1 MDLPLTIRDAAA
13 GLRDHSYTSTELTT
27 AMLAKSKELNP
38 TLGAFIAFTEEGALK
53 AAADADANFAS
64 GVDKS
69 PLQGIPLAVK
79 DIIATADAPTTANS
93 LVLAPEW
100 GDGIDA
106 AVVEKLRAAGA
117 AITGK
122 LVLNEFATGQP
133 DPAKPFPM
141 PQNPWDL
148 PRSASGSS
156 SGTGLAVSAG
166 MVLGG
171 LGTDTGGSTR
181 GPSSFNG
188 ISGIKQTFGRVSKYG
203 CVPLGYSLNHIN
215 PMARSAYDCALIL
228 QVIAGYDPRDPTTID
243 VPVPDYIAA
252 LTGSVAGVRIGIP
265 TTYFFDAP
273 ELDAEVKASV
283 MAAIE
288 TLKAAGAT
296 VVDVPIPYLA
306 EAKDANTIIMAGESG
321 AYHRPDVGTK
331 FDDYGRFTVQSVTRG
346 NLYSASDYVQAQR
359 FRSYFKKAVAAA
371 MAPIDV
377 LITPTSTTTATLRE
391 EMMADPNRQLTARS
405 FTGVWNL
412 TGLPA
417 MAIPTGMSSAALPMP
432 MSMQIIG
439 KPFAEEMVLNV
450 ADAYQRMTAHHLN
463 VPPIAAAVA
472 V

>member
-1 MDLPLTIRDAAA
+1 MDLPLTIKDAAA
-13 GLRDHSYTSTELTT
+13 GLRSGAYSSTELTT
-27 AMLAKSKELNP
+27 ALLAKSKELNP

-53 AAADADANFAS
+53 AAAAADANFAG

-69 PLQGIPLAVK
+69 PLQGIPMAVK

-106 AVVEKLRAAGA
+106 AVVEKLRAAGV

-133 DPAKPFPM
+133 DPSGPFPM

-156 SGTGLAVSAG
+156 SGTGIAVSAG

-203 CVPLGYSLNHIN
+203 CVPLGYSLDHIN
-215 PMARSAYDCALIL
+215 LMARSAYDCALIL
-228 QVIAGYDPRDPTTID
+228 QVIAGYDPRDPTTVN
-243 VPVPDYIAA
+243 VPVPDYVAA

-273 ELDAEVKASV
+273 ELDPEV
-283 MAAIE
+283 
-288 TLKAAGAT
+288 KAAGAT
-296 VVDVPIPYLA
+296 VFDVPIPYLA

-331 FDDYGRFTVQSVTRG
+331 FDEYGRFTVQSVTRG
-346 NLYSASDYVQAQR
+346 NLFSASDYVQAQR

-377 LITPTSTTTATLRE
+377 LITPTSIGTATLRA
-391 EMMADPNRQLTARS
+391 EMMANPAAQLTSRS

-417 MAIPTGMSSAALPMP
+417 MAIPTGMSSAELPLPMSMS

-439 KPFAEEMVLNV
+439 KPFAEEMVLRG
-450 ADAYQRMTAHHLN
+450 ADAYQRLTTHHLN
-463 VPPIAAAVA
+463 VPPISAAVA